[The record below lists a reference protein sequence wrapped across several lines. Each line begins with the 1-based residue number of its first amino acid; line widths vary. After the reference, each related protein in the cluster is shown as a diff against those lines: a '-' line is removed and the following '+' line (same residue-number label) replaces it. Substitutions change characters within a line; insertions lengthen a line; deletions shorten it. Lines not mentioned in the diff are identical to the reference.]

1 MIESLKNIFKVA
13 ELRNRVLFTF
23 GLLAVYRVGGQIP
36 TPGINS
42 TALQEF
48 FKSQAGTVFGYF
60 DMFAGG
66 NFRRFSIFALGIM
79 PYISASIILQL
90 LTVIWPYLE
99 KLSKEGE
106 VGRKKIVQYTRYGT
120 VVLSVIQSMGIALWL
135 ENLSGV
141 DRAGGGIVIHPGWG
155 FRFLAVLTLTTGTA
169 FIMWLG
175 EQISERGIG
184 NGISLI
190 IFAGIIVGLPRAV
203 FDTFLD
209 LQSGSI
215 TLFAVLALVVV
226 MVTVVGVIV
235 YVERAQRRIPVQ
247 YARRVV
253 GRRVYGGQ
261 ATHLPLRVNT
271 GGVIPVIFAS
281 SLLTIPQTAGQI
293 FQWPGFQ
300 KVSRL
305 FAYNEPLHN
314 LAYFLLI
321 IFFCYFYTSIIFNPV
336 DTADNLKKYGGFIPG
351 IRPGKRTAEYID
363 RILTRLTF
371 AGAVYL
377 GLVALL
383 PVVLISG
390 LNPAG
395 IDLIPLVGTL
405 RIGSLLDSLLPGFLS
420 NGLGVKFFFGGT
432 SLLIVV
438 GVAMDTVQQV
448 EAQLIMRHYDGFL
461 KGSRVRGR
469 RG

>member
-1 MIESLKNIFKVA
+1 MIESLRNIFKIP

-23 GLLAVYRVGGQIP
+23 SMLAVYQVGGQIP
-36 TPGINS
+36 TPGVN
-42 TALQEF
+42 TVALQEF
-48 FKSQAGTVFGYF
+48 FRNQAGTVFGYF

-66 NFRRFSIFALGIM
+66 NFSRFSIFALGIM

-120 VVLSVIQSMGIALWL
+120 VVLSVVQSMGIALWL
-135 ENLSGV
+135 ENISGF
-141 DRAGGGIVIHPGWG
+141 GGGVVLHPGWG
-155 FRFLAVLTLTTGTA
+155 FRLMTVLTLTTGTA

-175 EQISERGIG
+175 EQITDRGIG

-190 IFAGIIVGLPRAV
+190 IFSGIIVNLPQAI
-203 FDTFLD
+203 FDTFVD

-215 TLFAVLALVVV
+215 SLFAILALVVV
-226 MVTVVGVIV
+226 MMAVIAIIV
-235 YVERAQRRIPVQ
+235 FVERAQRRIPVQ

-253 GRRVYGGQ
+253 GRKVYGGQ

-271 GGVIPVIFAS
+271 SGVIPVIFAS
-281 SLLTIPQTAGQI
+281 SLLTIPQTVGQI
-293 FQWPGFQ
+293 FQVGAVQRF
-300 KVSRL
+300 SSL
-305 FAYNEPLHN
+305 FSYNEPLYN
-314 LAYFLLI
+314 LAYFCLI
-321 IFFCYFYTSIIFNPV
+321 LFFCYFYTSIIFNPV

-363 RILTRLTF
+363 KVLTRLTF
-371 AGAVYL
+371 AGAIYL

-383 PVVLISG
+383 PVMLISG
-390 LNPAG
+390 MNPAG
-395 IDLIPLVGTL
+395 LDRIPLLGEL
-405 RIGSLLDSLLPGFLS
+405 GLGSLLDNLMPSFLA
-420 NGLGVKFFFGGT
+420 NGMGVKFFFGGT

-448 EAQLIMRHYDGFL
+448 ESQLIMRHYEGFL

-469 RG
+469 R